1 MYEIHSYYIYIHIS
15 VDLYICIYI
24 YICTYIYVYICIY
37 IYKYIHV
44 YIYIYVCIHTHIYI
58 YICMIYIYIHLYSYL
73 YMHIYTYMYMYTIH
87 QMCTLA
93 IFSRILQKSTCII
106 LLFYFHLNMSPPPLS
121 PQSLTTSL
129 HFVVGRYR
137 SRVLRRV
144 AACCSVSQSRN
155 IRVPVSG
162 SNATGR
168 CRALQGVAG

>member
-1 MYEIHSYYIYIHIS
+1 
-15 VDLYICIYI
+15 
-24 YICTYIYVYICIY
+24 
-37 IYKYIHV
+37 
-44 YIYIYVCIHTHIYI
+44 
-58 YICMIYIYIHLYSYL
+58 MIYIYIHLYSYL

-144 AACCSVSQSRN
+144 AAYRSRG
-155 IRVPVSG
+155 ISECL
-162 SNATGR
+162 
-168 CRALQGVAG
+168 CRAPMPQGVAGCCRVMQCVAVACFHPCTYTTYH